1 MGSSAVRLQAEVG
14 SLVVPI
20 SAEHPSGE
28 SLRYEGAY
36 DRILEARR
44 EDDSSLSQGVW
55 KSAVKRADWS
65 EVEKLC
71 RTELE
76 TRTKDLQIAAWL
88 LEAWIHLREF
98 AGVREG
104 LELIR
109 EFLDKFWDDLHPQII
124 DGDLEFRIAPI
135 TWINEKLSVQLKLLP
150 ITAPESDDARGY
162 TWSDWENACR
172 AEALD
177 QKQRVAGKEVQPAR
191 VTLPDF
197 QKSAMLTPT
206 GFLAATAGEL
216 EQAMEACT
224 AVEAILDRR
233 CGKGGPSLRQFWGT
247 LEGMHGL
254 VLSMVT
260 HREPPVDE
268 PVVSAP
274 QEAPEEPAPFEQADV
289 WIGQGSSIRSRD
301 EAYQRLAEAAEY
313 LARTEPHSPTSYLVK
328 RAIAWGGLSLPDLLP
343 ELVRNQSE
351 LSEIFRLL
359 NLGENKARQG

>member
-1 MGSSAVRLQAEVG
+1 MGSQAVRAQEAG
-14 SLVVPI
+14 RLVLPI

-44 EDDSSLSQGVW
+44 EDDASLSQGVW

-65 EVEKLC
+65 EVDQLC

-88 LEAWIHLREF
+88 MEAWIHLRGF
-98 AGVREG
+98 GGARDG

-109 EFLDKFWDDLHPQII
+109 ELLDRYWTDLHPQIQ

-135 TWINEKLSVQLKLLP
+135 TWINEKLTVQLKLLP
-150 ITAPESDDARGY
+150 ITSPESAELPGY
-162 TWSDWENACR
+162 CWSDWENACLS
-172 AEALD
+172 EAVD
-177 QKQRVAGKEVQPAR
+177 QKQRASGKEVQPAR

-206 GFLAATAGEL
+206 AFLAGTASDL
-216 EQAMEACT
+216 EQAMEACNS
-224 AVEAILDRR
+224 VEAILDQR
-233 CGKGGPSLRQFWGT
+233 CGKGSPSLRQLWSVM
-247 LEGMHGL
+247 ESMHAL
-254 VLSMVT
+254 ILSMVT
-260 HREPPVDE
+260 HRTPTIEEAPPVELQDTRGE
-268 PVVSAP
+268 T
-274 QEAPEEPAPFEQADV
+274 PAFEQPDV
-289 WIGQGSSIRSRD
+289 WIGQGGAIRSRD

-359 NLGENKARQG
+359 NLGENKPRQS